1 MSGDRRPGAGPDPA
15 EGGEVVP
22 HPFGTGSLG
31 ERSEGEAT
39 EVQDSPGPDAGTD
52 VPATTAAEPVADV
65 DAPVAPADESM
76 REDEP
81 TAEEGPTAEDEPA
94 TGPAP
99 ATGEEATGEEATGE
113 EATGEE
119 ATGEEA
125 TGEQQEDTAAGK
137 SSGRRTRDPL
147 AAALIGVLTLLLG
160 FAFAVQVRAV
170 GDDQKYVG
178 AREEDLVR
186 ILDELNAREARLR
199 DQIADQRTAL
209 QQLNSSDS
217 QSATALEEARARAEA
232 IGILNGTIA
241 AQGPGLEMIIRDA
254 GDEVRVSDIVD
265 AIQELRGA
273 GAETMQIDGVRVGV
287 STAVTGTPG
296 DLMIDGRPITS
307 PYEFVVIGSPQN
319 METALNIPGGVVQDL
334 TRHGASVT
342 ITQSEEVTV
351 DALRPLDTP
360 QYASPDTGG

>member
-1 MSGDRRPGAGPDPA
+1 MSGDPGPGQGPDPA
-15 EGGEVVP
+15 EDDVVVA

-31 ERSEGEAT
+31 ERSDGETAEAEVT
-39 EVQDSPGPDAGTD
+39 EVPDSPDLSPDPDPGTAD
-52 VPATTAAEPVADV
+52 ATAAEPVAD
-65 DAPVAPADESM
+65 APVVPAE
-76 REDEP
+76 EP
-81 TAEEGPTAEDEPA
+81 TSDDDVTTEDRPA
-94 TGPAP
+94 TGDQQAP
-99 ATGEEATGEEATGE
+99 
-113 EATGEE
+113 
-119 ATGEEA
+119 
-125 TGEQQEDTAAGK
+125 AAGK
-137 SSGRRTRDPL
+137 PSRRRTRDPL

-170 GDDQKYVG
+170 GADQEYAG

-217 QSATALEEARARAEA
+217 QSATALDEARARAEA
-232 IGILNGTIA
+232 IGILNGTVA
-241 AQGPGLEMIIRDA
+241 AQGPGLVMIIRDA
-254 GDEVRVSDIVD
+254 DDKVRVSDILD

-296 DLMIDGRPITS
+296 SLMIDGRPITS
-307 PYEFVVIGSPQN
+307 PYEFVVVGSPQN

-342 ITQSEEVTV
+342 ITQSEQVTV

-360 QYASPDTGG
+360 QYASPDNGG

>member
-1 MSGDRRPGAGPDPA
+1 MSGDQRPGLDPEPA
-15 EGGEVVP
+15 EGDDVVLP
-22 HPFGTGSLG
+22 HPFGPGSLG
-31 ERSEGEAT
+31 ERPAAGETADVEAPPEPTEENAREDEGEGAEASASGPAAEGDSAT
-39 EVQDSPGPDAGTD
+39 DQPPTETTSG
-52 VPATTAAEPVADV
+52 TAAEPDRGTSA
-65 DAPVAPADESM
+65 AAGPQAEPQEQPGTEAPAE
-76 REDEP
+76 
-81 TAEEGPTAEDEPA
+81 TPA
-94 TGPAP
+94 
-99 ATGEEATGEEATGE
+99 
-113 EATGEE
+113 
-119 ATGEEA
+119 
-125 TGEQQEDTAAGK
+125 
-137 SSGRRTRDPL
+137 RRRRDPL

-160 FAFAVQVRAV
+160 FAFAVQVRTV
-170 GDDQKYVG
+170 GEDQEYAG

-186 ILDELNAREARLR
+186 ILDELNAQESRLR
-199 DQIADQRTAL
+199 DQIADQRADL

-217 QSATALEEARARAEA
+217 QSATALDEARARAEA

-241 AQGPGLEMIIRDA
+241 AQGPGLVMTIGDA
-254 GDEVRVSDIVD
+254 GDDVRVSDVLD

-273 GAETMQIDGVRVGV
+273 GAETMQIDDIRIGV

-296 DLMIDGRPITS
+296 NLMIDGRPITS

-342 ITQSEEVTV
+342 ITQSDQVTV

>member
-1 MSGDRRPGAGPDPA
+1 MSGDRRPGGGPDPT
-15 EGGEVVP
+15 EDDVVVP
-22 HPFGTGSLG
+22 HPFGTGSPDQP
-31 ERSEGEAT
+31 SEAEAA
-39 EVQDSPGPDAGTD
+39 EVEPVEAAVPDADTGD
-52 VPATTAAEPVADV
+52 AAATVAEPAADV
-65 DAPVAPADESM
+65 DAPVATADDPATEN
-76 REDEP
+76 
-81 TAEEGPTAEDEPA
+81 EPA
-94 TGPAP
+94 PGNDVTTEDRR
-99 ATGEEATGEEATGE
+99 ATGEE
-113 EATGEE
+113 
-119 ATGEEA
+119 
-125 TGEQQEDTAAGK
+125 QDPPAAGQRT
-137 SSGRRTRDPL
+137 GRRTRDPL

-170 GDDQKYVG
+170 GDDQEYAG

-217 QSATALEEARARAEA
+217 QSTTALEEARARAEA
-232 IGILNGTIA
+232 IGILNGTVA
-241 AQGPGLEMIIRDA
+241 AQGPGLVMTIRDA
-254 GDEVRVSDIVD
+254 DDKVRVSDILD

-296 DLMIDGRPITS
+296 SLMVDGRPITS

-334 TRHGASVT
+334 TRHGASVM
-342 ITQSEEVTV
+342 ITQSEQVTV

>member
-1 MSGDRRPGAGPDPA
+1 MSGDQRTGPGPDPA
-15 EGGEVVP
+15 EDDVVVR
-22 HPFGTGSLG
+22 HPFGSDLEERPTAGGTADVEASPESHGADVG
-31 ERSEGEAT
+31 EDVDTVPEQVGAVPEQREAGEPERELPEAQLPAAET
-39 EVQDSPGPDAGTD
+39 AGAPDAG
-52 VPATTAAEPVADV
+52 
-65 DAPVAPADESM
+65 APVAADPEPQPEPEEQPETPVPAKPS
-76 REDEP
+76 R
-81 TAEEGPTAEDEPA
+81 
-94 TGPAP
+94 
-99 ATGEEATGEEATGE
+99 
-113 EATGEE
+113 
-119 ATGEEA
+119 
-125 TGEQQEDTAAGK
+125 
-137 SSGRRTRDPL
+137 RRTRDPL

-160 FAFAVQVRAV
+160 FAFAVQVRSV
-170 GDDQKYVG
+170 GDDQEYAG

-186 ILDELNAREARLR
+186 ILDELNAREERLR
-199 DQIADQRTAL
+199 EQISDQRIAL
-209 QQLNSSDS
+209 QQLTSSDS

-241 AQGPGLEMIIRDA
+241 AEGPGLVMIIRDA
-254 GDEVRVSDIVD
+254 GDDVRVSDILD

-296 DLMIDGRPITS
+296 DLMVDGRPITS

-342 ITQSEEVTV
+342 ITQSEQVVV

>member
-76 REDEP
+76 REDET

-99 ATGEEATGEEATGE
+99 
-113 EATGEE
+113 